1 MHEAIDYRERRAA
14 FRWTAELVATPGA
27 VGSLWAS
34 YWLAWATAQG
44 DPALPI
50 ILKQNWSLIE
60 DAALQLADWVLFRNN
75 SDVRACA
82 AETTTRLLD
91 QPRQSPVIWPSKEI
105 ILYDVGNMR
114 SATQPVATDGP
125 VVMAVWNRNEDAM
138 EHRLMA
144 GQFISSLESGDL
156 RGALSAVA
164 WTLLTNVQQGLQA
177 PLKCGQRGPPTIPA
191 KARSSPIW
199 FWLEIGRKYLLSR
212 PGLHRGWITMHAAL
226 SEAFKSNYKRWTASD
241 RMRILLAWIL
251 QLRAS
256 LLPQPDSIWSVPAI
270 KQNITTIDLPYKEVA
285 AELVN
290 PSTILMGDNREKV
303 KGKDKD
309 KDKVKVKVKAGDS
322 SADMRTE
329 AKMAEAD
336 AAIMASLGIDT

>member
-1 MHEAIDYRERRAA
+1 
-14 FRWTAELVATPGA
+14 
-27 VGSLWAS
+27 
-34 YWLAWATAQG
+34 
-44 DPALPI
+44 
-50 ILKQNWSLIE
+50 
-60 DAALQLADWVLFRNN
+60 
-75 SDVRACA
+75 
-82 AETTTRLLD
+82 
-91 QPRQSPVIWPSKEI
+91 
-105 ILYDVGNMR
+105 
-114 SATQPVATDGP
+114 
-125 VVMAVWNRNEDAM
+125 
-138 EHRLMA
+138 
-144 GQFISSLESGDL
+144 
-156 RGALSAVA
+156 
-164 WTLLTNVQQGLQA
+164 
-177 PLKCGQRGPPTIPA
+177 
-191 KARSSPIW
+191 
-199 FWLEIGRKYLLSR
+199 
-212 PGLHRGWITMHAAL
+212 MHAAL